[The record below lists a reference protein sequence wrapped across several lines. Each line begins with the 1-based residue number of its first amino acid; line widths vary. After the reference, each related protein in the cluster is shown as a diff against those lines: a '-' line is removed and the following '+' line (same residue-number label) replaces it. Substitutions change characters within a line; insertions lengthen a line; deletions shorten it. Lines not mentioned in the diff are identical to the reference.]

1 MSYAKNPGQWKSIQ
15 LRFTKKIFHSCKLS
29 VITESI
35 DMSKEEF
42 HRLRMQ
48 FIIQWGTFGSV
59 WGINRTMA
67 QIHALLMIAVEPMH
81 TNEIMEA
88 LKISRGNA
96 NTNLR
101 DLVGW
106 ELVQRIVY
114 PGDRKEYFEAEKDVW
129 TMFCTIS
136 RERKRREIDP
146 ALKLLRESSSK
157 ALDSKD
163 PAQSLFIK
171 QLTELADFVASADK
185 ILSRIAR
192 SDKNK
197 VMPFLL
203 KRFS

>member
-1 MSYAKNPGQWKSIQ
+1 MI
-15 LRFTKKIFHSCKLS
+15 
-29 VITESI
+29 E
-35 DMSKEEF
+35 EEF
-42 HRLRMQ
+42 QKLRMQ

-101 DLVGW
+101 ELVGW
-106 ELVQRIVY
+106 ELVQRIIY

-146 ALKLLRESSSK
+146 ALRLLRESSSE
-157 ALDSKD
+157 ALDPKD
-163 PAQSLFIK
+163 PAQSLFAK
-171 QLTELADFVASADK
+171 QLTELADFVSSADK

-197 VMPFLL
+197 VMPFML